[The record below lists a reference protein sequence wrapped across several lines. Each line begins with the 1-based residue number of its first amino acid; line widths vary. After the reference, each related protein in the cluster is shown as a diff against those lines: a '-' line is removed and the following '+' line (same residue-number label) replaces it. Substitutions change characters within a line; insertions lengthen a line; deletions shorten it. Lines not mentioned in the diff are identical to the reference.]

1 MGWSN
6 FIIIPSLNIAI
17 EVSRN
22 LQDMEDYEE
31 QAFDYLTSEEIDE
44 GIDIENRT
52 IRDLTVRDLATLFT
66 AYDHTNA
73 LKGIDY
79 DTPGVVKKQRNRLRN
94 KI

>member
-17 EVSRN
+17 EISRH
-22 LQDMEDYEE
+22 LQDLEYHEE
-31 QAFDYLTSEEIDE
+31 QAFDYLTSEEFDE
-44 GIDIENRT
+44 GIDIENMT

-73 LKGIDY
+73 LKGMDHDKLLGIKSKGDNIH
-79 DTPGVVKKQRNRLRN
+79 G
-94 KI
+94 